1 MKRLMKDTFIAYLG
15 NIPEEW
21 DKRRVKTLSTCLDGQ
36 RIPVDATL
44 RVAGPYPYWGAG
56 NIVDYVNDYIFDD
69 TLVLVG
75 EDGAPFFDDTRSVSV
90 LSRGKIW
97 VNNHIHVLKNNEFV
111 MAEYLAYALR
121 VVDYSDYLTG
131 SVFPKLTQGNLNE
144 IYLAIPPIYEQQAI
158 VRYLDSKCS
167 AIDEAI
173 ERHKKIIEK
182 LEEYKISVSS
192 HTVLYGINGNSPK
205 KKSGVKWISFIP
217 ESWIMKRGKYLFKE
231 VSKLSETGI
240 EELLTVSQ
248 YTGVTPRSQKNVTM
262 FEAESLVGY
271 KVCKIGDIAAN
282 TMWLWAG
289 AIGVSNDD
297 GVISPSY
304 NIYRQTDNVYDSD
317 YLDIL
322 LRAIPLVQHYKALS
336 TGIRPSRLRL
346 YPPQFLNIKF
356 PVPPMEE
363 QKAIIDYL
371 RVKLERIINS
381 INRQKEII
389 TKLEEYRKSIIYNA
403 VTGKI
408 DCRTENRT
416 KSVNAVDTILK
427 E

>member
-1 MKRLMKDTFIAYLG
+1 
-15 NIPEEW
+15 
-21 DKRRVKTLSTCLDGQ
+21 
-36 RIPVDATL
+36 
-44 RVAGPYPYWGAG
+44 
-56 NIVDYVNDYIFDD
+56 
-69 TLVLVG
+69 
-75 EDGAPFFDDTRSVSV
+75 
-90 LSRGKIW
+90 
-97 VNNHIHVLKNNEFV
+97 
-111 MAEYLAYALR
+111 
-121 VVDYSDYLTG
+121 
-131 SVFPKLTQGNLNE
+131 
-144 IYLAIPPIYEQQAI
+144 
-158 VRYLDSKCS
+158 
-167 AIDEAI
+167 
-173 ERHKKIIEK
+173 
-182 LEEYKISVSS
+182 
-192 HTVLYGINGNSPK
+192 
-205 KKSGVKWISFIP
+205 
-217 ESWIMKRGKYLFKE
+217 
-231 VSKLSETGI
+231 
-240 EELLTVSQ
+240 
-248 YTGVTPRSQKNVTM
+248 M